1 MIHKKLL
8 GGALLFAAGLAFS
21 CARTE
26 ETGVEGESV
35 SLHLVSASGEFSKT
49 WLDLSG
55 GGATLPVYWSDGD
68 RVSVNGVGS
77 SALSIGWGEKVS
89 EADFKVRN
97 VEAPFHLLYPA
108 ESCSSYSAG
117 GVMGVR
123 IPDHQAWEGSSF
135 ACRSALLYGYAENAE
150 QRIELKNLCGAVRV
164 TLKDALGLNVIQA
177 LTLTSLGSE
186 PISGDFSLDVK
197 SGALTAVSGSGVLT
211 MDFPEG
217 GVTLTPDGQDFIF
230 AVPAGTYPSGF
241 GLRFVDAARR
251 VLKCYWLRAAE
262 GAEAGVTLRPGA
274 LVSFEAMEYVPGAR
288 EITSAEDWS
297 DFAAACNAG
306 DLSEWTDKNGVVS
319 ITADFTAAS
328 LTPLANFDAILD
340 GGGHTVTQT
349 AGTLPLVT
357 NLSGT
362 VRNLT
367 LAGANTPADPG
378 NLGAAVF
385 ASVLQ
390 AGGCIENCV
399 NKTNITRSSSEKT
412 VGGAFVRSMSGGR
425 ILNCV
430 NEGNINLKVDVS
442 SGGMSFEAG
451 GLVGT
456 FVKPAEPGLISGCV
470 NRGSIICT
478 QVKPAN
484 VEKSSNYQGY
494 GGIIGTVI
502 DGKADNYLTIENCT
516 NEADV
521 TVTYNIAPTSIF
533 AAISG
538 TGGILGMAVTLTSDG
553 ARPWYYNP
561 STAPTPAN
569 EDCVYLVMK
578 NCINRGTIHSD
589 LASRC
594 SSNDAHKGFTAGI
607 AGVLNGRKDEPILVQ
622 GCENYG
628 KVIPHEFTYSRSALS
643 ACAGGLCGMAA
654 YVEFKDCIVKSEQ
667 IGTLKRQNYSTAG
680 AIAYPIATFKMEN
693 CKIFANILHINTT
706 RYTDGNFALGFSLS
720 TRAGGDGGTTT
731 GILKL
736 DGSSITGCAF
746 GGTLNF
752 NSSLIAYDSKTA
764 PTIDKKEETTA
775 STFDKYIASSSF
787 FVDAEKKG
795 IPSMV
800 TIENNSY
807 WDGN

>member
-1 MIHKKLL
+1 MIHNKLL
-8 GGALLFAAGLAFS
+8 GGVLLLAAGLAFS

-77 SALSIGWGEKVS
+77 SALSIGRGEKVS

-367 LAGANTPADPG
+367 LAGSNTPADPG
-378 NLGAAVF
+378 TAGAAVF
-385 ASVLQ
+385 VSVLQ
-390 AGGCIENCV
+390 AGGAIENCV
-399 NKTNITRSSSEKT
+399 NKTAVSHSGAVKT
-412 VGGAFVRSMSGGR
+412 IGGAFARTMAGGR
-425 ILNCV
+425 IVDCT
-430 NEGNINLKVDVS
+430 NEGALNLKVDIS
-442 SGGMSFEAG
+442 SAEYAFAAG
-451 GLVGT
+451 GIVGT
-456 FVKPAEPGLISGCV
+456 FLKPTECGLIRGCKNTGAVNCTIIKPAGTSASCQYEGF
-470 NRGSIICT
+470 
-478 QVKPAN
+478 
-484 VEKSSNYQGY
+484 

-502 DGKADNYLTIENCT
+502 DGKEDIFLAIENCT

-521 TVTYNIAPTSIF
+521 TVTYSTAPT
-533 AAISG
+533 ATHATISG
-538 TGGILGMAVTLTSDG
+538 VGGILGMAIVLNNTGML
-553 ARPWYYNP
+553 PWYYSP
-561 STAPTPAN
+561 STRPTPAN
-569 EDCVYLVMK
+569 EDCVYMTLSGCV
-578 NCINRGTIHSD
+578 NRGNVHSD
-589 LASRC
+589 IISTC
-594 SSNDAHKGFTAGI
+594 SSDDATKAFSGGI
-607 AGVLNGRKDEPILVQ
+607 AGVLNGRSAAHITVDN
-622 GCENYG
+622 CETYG
-628 KVIPHEFTYSRSALS
+628 TVIPHEFKYSRSALS
-643 ACAGGLCGMAA
+643 AAAGGLCGMAA
-654 YVEFKDCIVKSEQ
+654 YVEFTNCIVKSSQ
-667 IGTLKRQNYSTAG
+667 VGTLKRQNYAAAG
-680 AIAYPIATFKMEN
+680 AIAYPMATFKLEN
-693 CKIFANILHINTT
+693 CKIFADVKHIRTT
-706 RYTDGNFALGFSLS
+706 NYTEGNYALGFSLS
-720 TRAGGDGGTTT
+720 TRKNTEGGTYP

-736 DGSSITGCAF
+736 EGSSVTGSSF
-746 GGTLNF
+746 GGSLEF
-752 NSSLIAYDSKTA
+752 NTTPVAYNATSTPSA
-764 PTIDKKEETTA
+764 DKKEEVTA
-775 STFDKYIASSSF
+775 STFASWIASPSF
-787 FVDAEKKG
+787 FVDAS
-795 IPSMV
+795 IASRV
-800 TIENNSY
+800 TIDGNTY